1 VYPVSW
7 KPEVT
12 EYLWTEISA
21 FQHAKRWTVAESTTA
36 KARSFCMRGCSPSSL
51 DCGFSLAARFP
62 DGSSRNINSGDEFQ
76 KMSVPVILRL
86 GYLSDQWTVREGLFL
101 YNHGV
106 SPYDGGVF
114 HQVRDLKLKLF
125 ESELQ

>member
-1 VYPVSW
+1 
-7 KPEVT
+7 
-12 EYLWTEISA
+12 
-21 FQHAKRWTVAESTTA
+21 
-36 KARSFCMRGCSPSSL
+36 
-51 DCGFSLAARFP
+51 
-62 DGSSRNINSGDEFQ
+62 
-76 KMSVPVILRL
+76 MSVPVILRL